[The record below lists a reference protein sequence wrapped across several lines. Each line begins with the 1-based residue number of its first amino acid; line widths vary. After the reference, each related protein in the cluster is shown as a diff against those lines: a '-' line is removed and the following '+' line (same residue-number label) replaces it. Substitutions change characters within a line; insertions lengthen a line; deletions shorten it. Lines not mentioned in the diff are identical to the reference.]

1 MKFAVS
7 IQFNGQAEQAY
18 LRYAELFQGKPL
30 LLWRIDETNCP
41 SEKLMGKI
49 MHAELQIGDFYLYL
63 SDLDKAFDPTVQN
76 LHLNF
81 EADSLHQAQH
91 IFDGLS
97 RNGTIKRPL
106 SPTNWGAVMGYV
118 IDEFGVEW
126 DVVYEQV
133 QQD

>member
-7 IQFNGQAEQAY
+7 IQFNGNAEQAY
-18 LRYAELFQGKPL
+18 LRYADLFQGKPL

-41 SEKLMGKI
+41 SENLLGKV

-63 SDLDKAFDPTVQN
+63 SDLDKPFDPLTQN

-81 EADSLHQAQH
+81 EADSLQQAQR
-91 IFDGLS
+91 IFEGLS
-97 RNGTIKRPL
+97 HHGTIKRPL
-106 SPTNWGAVMGYV
+106 SETNWGAVMGYV

-126 DVVYEQV
+126 DVVYEAPQA
-133 QQD
+133 D